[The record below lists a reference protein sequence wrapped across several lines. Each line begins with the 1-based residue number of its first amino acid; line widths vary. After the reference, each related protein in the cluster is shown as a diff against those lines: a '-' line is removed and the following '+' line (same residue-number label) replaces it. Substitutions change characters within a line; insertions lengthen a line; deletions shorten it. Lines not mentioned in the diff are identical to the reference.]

1 LVWVQVPKEAC
12 HLPVVRL
19 DLEAPSYP
27 EAASVDPNLD
37 PIQGE
42 ALLVQILWV
51 PQVVQREVRIQVLV
65 DRIHQVG
72 AQNLWVDQTLL

>member
-1 LVWVQVPKEAC
+1 MVWVQVPKEAC

-27 EAASVDPNLD
+27 EAGLVDPNLD

-42 ALLVQILWV
+42 ALLVQILWA
-51 PQVVQREVRIQVLV
+51 PQVAQRGVRIQVLV
-65 DRIHQVG
+65 DQIHQVG
-72 AQNLWVDQTLL
+72 VQNLWVDQTLL

>member
-1 LVWVQVPKEAC
+1 MVWVQDPKEAC
-12 HLPVVRL
+12 HLLVVRL

-27 EAASVDPNLD
+27 EAALVDPNLD

-72 AQNLWVDQTLL
+72 VQNLWVDQTLP